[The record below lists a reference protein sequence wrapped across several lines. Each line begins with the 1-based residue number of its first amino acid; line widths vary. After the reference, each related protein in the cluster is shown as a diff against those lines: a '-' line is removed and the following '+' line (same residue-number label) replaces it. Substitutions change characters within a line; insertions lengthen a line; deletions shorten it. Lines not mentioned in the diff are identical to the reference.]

1 MKRFVL
7 LVSFLAFS
15 SAFAADM
22 PKPEFF
28 IVHEELAKPNS
39 LVAYEAATRDLIAA
53 MTEKK
58 VNVPFSNWRTFST
71 TDMHYYFVAQV
82 DGFAALDK
90 IPAGF
95 AKARDMVRAA
105 RWDDI
110 SRRGNETMS
119 SYNEFVVM
127 HRPDLSYTP
136 ANPRVAAADR
146 RYFRWEF
153 YYIIPGKE
161 QEAEQVARDYIAL
174 FKQKN
179 IGDPFNI
186 YVALSG
192 NDLPLWVVSIPAK
205 SETDLVAADAQVN
218 ATVGDAIRPLQ
229 ARALAVTRRFERR
242 EGMLRPDL
250 SYSAPAMAAPK

>member
-1 MKRFVL
+1 MKRIFL
-7 LVSFLAFS
+7 LTSLIAVSSLAQN
-15 SAFAADM
+15 M

-28 IVHEELAKPNS
+28 VVHEELAKPNS

-58 VNVPFSNWRTFST
+58 VNVPFPNWSAFNT
-71 TDMHYYFVAQV
+71 TDMHYYFVAQI

-90 IPAGF
+90 MPAGWV
-95 AKARDMVRAA
+95 KAREMVGAA

-110 SRRGNETMS
+110 WRRGNETMT

-127 HRPDLSYTP
+127 HRPDLSYLP
-136 ANPRVAAADR
+136 ANPRVATADR

-153 YYIIPGKE
+153 YYLIPGKE
-161 QEAEQVARDYIAL
+161 QEAEQVAKDYIAL

-179 IGDPFNI
+179 IGEPFDI

-192 NDLPLWVVSIPAK
+192 NDLPLWVVAIPAK
-205 SETDLVAADAQVN
+205 SEADLVAADAQVN

-242 EGMLRPDL
+242 QGMPRPDL
-250 SYSAPAMAAPK
+250 SYSTPMAAAK